1 MTTVGEFMTTRLV
14 TMDGNDTLIAA
25 AQEMRDSAIGDV
37 VVTNGDDVVGIVTDR
52 DITVRGVAGT
62 RSGLARFHQITSR
75 DVITVSQY
83 DDAVAAADLMRT
95 YAVRRLPV
103 IDDGR
108 LVGLV
113 SMGDLAVER
122 EPQSVLADISA
133 DDPTTDRPPRTTR
146 RPPGAPGG
154 RRCRVC
160 GMPVSAVCGG
170 PGLGGRR
177 GLPVRGGWRRAVRA
191 PGAVYWIPDRRLG
204 ERARWRTRPRGS
216 SRAWTGRG
224 TNRC

>member
-1 MTTVGEFMTTRLV
+1 MTTRLV

-37 VVTNGDDVVGIVTDR
+37 VVTDGDSVVGIVTDR
-52 DITVRGVAGT
+52 DITVRGVAENMDPGST
-62 RSGLARFHQITSR
+62 RLNQVTTR

-133 DDPTTDRPPRTTR
+133 DDP
-146 RPPGAPGG
+146 
-154 RRCRVC
+154 
-160 GMPVSAVCGG
+160 
-170 PGLGGRR
+170 
-177 GLPVRGGWRRAVRA
+177 
-191 PGAVYWIPDRRLG
+191 
-204 ERARWRTRPRGS
+204 
-216 SRAWTGRG
+216 
-224 TNRC
+224 NN

>member
-14 TMDGNDTLIAA
+14 TMDGNSTLMAA

-37 VVTNGDDVVGIVTDR
+37 VVTDGDAVVGIVTDR
-52 DITVRGVAGT
+52 DITVRAVAEDMDPNST
-62 RSGLARFHQITSR
+62 RLDAITSR
-75 DVITVSQY
+75 DIITVSQY

-103 IDDGR
+103 VDDGR

-133 DDPTTDRPPRTTR
+133 NEP
-146 RPPGAPGG
+146 
-154 RRCRVC
+154 
-160 GMPVSAVCGG
+160 
-170 PGLGGRR
+170 
-177 GLPVRGGWRRAVRA
+177 
-191 PGAVYWIPDRRLG
+191 
-204 ERARWRTRPRGS
+204 
-216 SRAWTGRG
+216 
-224 TNRC
+224 NN

>member
-37 VVTNGDDVVGIVTDR
+37 VVTDGDSVVGIVTDR
-52 DITVRGVAGT
+52 DITVRGVAENMDAGST
-62 RSGLARFHQITSR
+62 RLSQITTR

-133 DDPTTDRPPRTTR
+133 DDP
-146 RPPGAPGG
+146 
-154 RRCRVC
+154 
-160 GMPVSAVCGG
+160 
-170 PGLGGRR
+170 
-177 GLPVRGGWRRAVRA
+177 
-191 PGAVYWIPDRRLG
+191 
-204 ERARWRTRPRGS
+204 
-216 SRAWTGRG
+216 
-224 TNRC
+224 NN

>member
-14 TMDGNDTLIAA
+14 TMDGNETLIAA

-37 VVTNGDDVVGIVTDR
+37 VVTDGDSVVGIVTDR
-52 DITVRGVAGT
+52 DITVRGVAENMDPGST
-62 RSGLARFHQITSR
+62 RLSQITTR

-83 DDAVAAADLMRT
+83 DDVVAAADLMRT

-133 DDPTTDRPPRTTR
+133 DDP
-146 RPPGAPGG
+146 
-154 RRCRVC
+154 
-160 GMPVSAVCGG
+160 
-170 PGLGGRR
+170 
-177 GLPVRGGWRRAVRA
+177 
-191 PGAVYWIPDRRLG
+191 
-204 ERARWRTRPRGS
+204 
-216 SRAWTGRG
+216 
-224 TNRC
+224 NN

>member
-1 MTTVGEFMTTRLV
+1 MTTRLV
-14 TMDGNDTLIAA
+14 TMDGNDTLAAA

-52 DITVRGVAGT
+52 DITVRGVAADLDPN
-62 RSGLARFHQITSR
+62 RARLHEITSR
-75 DVITVSQY
+75 DVITVSQH

-133 DDPTTDRPPRTTR
+133 DDP
-146 RPPGAPGG
+146 
-154 RRCRVC
+154 
-160 GMPVSAVCGG
+160 
-170 PGLGGRR
+170 
-177 GLPVRGGWRRAVRA
+177 
-191 PGAVYWIPDRRLG
+191 
-204 ERARWRTRPRGS
+204 
-216 SRAWTGRG
+216 
-224 TNRC
+224 NN

>member
-1 MTTVGEFMTTRLV
+1 MTTRLV

-37 VVTNGDDVVGIVTDR
+37 VVTDGDSVVGIVTDR
-52 DITVRGVAGT
+52 DITVRGVAENMDPGST
-62 RSGLARFHQITSR
+62 QLNQITTR

-83 DDAVAAADLMRT
+83 DDVVAAADLMRT

-108 LVGLV
+108 LVGLI

-133 DDPTTDRPPRTTR
+133 DDP
-146 RPPGAPGG
+146 
-154 RRCRVC
+154 
-160 GMPVSAVCGG
+160 
-170 PGLGGRR
+170 
-177 GLPVRGGWRRAVRA
+177 
-191 PGAVYWIPDRRLG
+191 
-204 ERARWRTRPRGS
+204 
-216 SRAWTGRG
+216 
-224 TNRC
+224 NN

>member
-14 TMDGNDTLIAA
+14 TMDGDDTLTAA
-25 AQEMRDSAIGDV
+25 AQEMRNSAIGDV

-52 DITVRGVAGT
+52 DITVRGVAENRDPDRT
-62 RSGLARFHQITSR
+62 RLGEITSR
-75 DVITVSQY
+75 DVITVSQH

-133 DDPTTDRPPRTTR
+133 DEP
-146 RPPGAPGG
+146 
-154 RRCRVC
+154 
-160 GMPVSAVCGG
+160 
-170 PGLGGRR
+170 
-177 GLPVRGGWRRAVRA
+177 
-191 PGAVYWIPDRRLG
+191 
-204 ERARWRTRPRGS
+204 
-216 SRAWTGRG
+216 
-224 TNRC
+224 NN

>member
-1 MTTVGEFMTTRLV
+1 MTTRLV
-14 TMDGNDTLIAA
+14 TMDGNDTLTAA

-37 VVTNGDDVVGIVTDR
+37 VVTDGDSIVGIVTDR
-52 DITVRGVAGT
+52 DITVRGVAEGMDPNT
-62 RSGLARFHQITSR
+62 ARLNQVTTK
-75 DVITVSQY
+75 DVKTVSQY

-133 DDPTTDRPPRTTR
+133 DDP
-146 RPPGAPGG
+146 
-154 RRCRVC
+154 
-160 GMPVSAVCGG
+160 
-170 PGLGGRR
+170 
-177 GLPVRGGWRRAVRA
+177 
-191 PGAVYWIPDRRLG
+191 
-204 ERARWRTRPRGS
+204 
-216 SRAWTGRG
+216 
-224 TNRC
+224 NN

>member
-37 VVTNGDDVVGIVTDR
+37 VVTDGDSVVGIVTDR
-52 DITVRGVAGT
+52 DITVRGVAENMDPGST
-62 RSGLARFHQITSR
+62 RLNEITSR

-83 DDAVAAADLMRT
+83 DDAVSAADLMRT

-108 LVGLV
+108 LIGLV

-133 DDPTTDRPPRTTR
+133 DDP
-146 RPPGAPGG
+146 
-154 RRCRVC
+154 
-160 GMPVSAVCGG
+160 
-170 PGLGGRR
+170 
-177 GLPVRGGWRRAVRA
+177 
-191 PGAVYWIPDRRLG
+191 
-204 ERARWRTRPRGS
+204 
-216 SRAWTGRG
+216 
-224 TNRC
+224 NN

>member
-14 TMDGNDTLIAA
+14 TMDGHETLTAA
-25 AQEMRDSAIGDV
+25 AREMRDSAIGDV
-37 VVTNGDDVVGIVTDR
+37 VVTAGDDVVGIVTDR
-52 DITVRGVAGT
+52 DIAVRCVAEERDPDTT
-62 RSGLARFHQITSR
+62 RLDQITTR

-133 DDPTTDRPPRTTR
+133 DDP
-146 RPPGAPGG
+146 
-154 RRCRVC
+154 
-160 GMPVSAVCGG
+160 
-170 PGLGGRR
+170 
-177 GLPVRGGWRRAVRA
+177 
-191 PGAVYWIPDRRLG
+191 
-204 ERARWRTRPRGS
+204 
-216 SRAWTGRG
+216 
-224 TNRC
+224 NN

>member
-14 TMDGNDTLIAA
+14 TMDGHETLTAA
-25 AQEMRDSAIGDV
+25 AREMRDSAIGDV
-37 VVTNGDDVVGIVTDR
+37 VVTAGDDVVGIVTDR
-52 DITVRGVAGT
+52 DIAVRGVAEEMDPNTT
-62 RSGLARFHQITSR
+62 RLNQITSR

-113 SMGDLAVER
+113 SVGDLAVER

-133 DDPTTDRPPRTTR
+133 DDP
-146 RPPGAPGG
+146 
-154 RRCRVC
+154 
-160 GMPVSAVCGG
+160 
-170 PGLGGRR
+170 
-177 GLPVRGGWRRAVRA
+177 
-191 PGAVYWIPDRRLG
+191 
-204 ERARWRTRPRGS
+204 
-216 SRAWTGRG
+216 
-224 TNRC
+224 NN

>member
-14 TMDGNDTLIAA
+14 TMDGNDTLTAA

-37 VVTNGDDVVGIVTDR
+37 VVTDGDDVIGIVTDR
-52 DITVRGVAGT
+52 DITVRGVAENMDPNST
-62 RSGLARFHQITSR
+62 PLNRVTSK

-133 DDPTTDRPPRTTR
+133 DEP
-146 RPPGAPGG
+146 
-154 RRCRVC
+154 
-160 GMPVSAVCGG
+160 
-170 PGLGGRR
+170 
-177 GLPVRGGWRRAVRA
+177 
-191 PGAVYWIPDRRLG
+191 
-204 ERARWRTRPRGS
+204 
-216 SRAWTGRG
+216 
-224 TNRC
+224 NN

>member
-14 TMDGNDTLIAA
+14 TMDGNDTLTAA

-37 VVTNGDDVVGIVTDR
+37 VVTDGDSIVGIVTDR
-52 DITVRGVAGT
+52 DITVRGVADGMDPNTT
-62 RSGLARFHQITSR
+62 RLNQVTTK
-75 DVITVSQY
+75 DVKTVSQY

-133 DDPTTDRPPRTTR
+133 DEP
-146 RPPGAPGG
+146 
-154 RRCRVC
+154 
-160 GMPVSAVCGG
+160 
-170 PGLGGRR
+170 
-177 GLPVRGGWRRAVRA
+177 
-191 PGAVYWIPDRRLG
+191 
-204 ERARWRTRPRGS
+204 
-216 SRAWTGRG
+216 
-224 TNRC
+224 NN

>member
-14 TMDGNDTLIAA
+14 TMDGNDTLTAA

-37 VVTNGDDVVGIVTDR
+37 VVTDGDDVIGIVTDR
-52 DITVRGVAGT
+52 DITVRGVAENMDPNST
-62 RSGLARFHQITSR
+62 PLNRITSK

-133 DDPTTDRPPRTTR
+133 DEP
-146 RPPGAPGG
+146 
-154 RRCRVC
+154 
-160 GMPVSAVCGG
+160 
-170 PGLGGRR
+170 
-177 GLPVRGGWRRAVRA
+177 
-191 PGAVYWIPDRRLG
+191 
-204 ERARWRTRPRGS
+204 
-216 SRAWTGRG
+216 
-224 TNRC
+224 NN